1 MEVRSSSS
9 IANSS
14 DFVIP
19 SEAGNRQFAAK
30 SRALRFA
37 QDDNFSRG
45 SKAGTN
51 DYSQIANSQESKAKS
66 QKPKAKSQEHG
77 SYADTFQKGFILP
90 NLFGESCKTGF
101 DGSAVV
107 AALSLW
113 SGA

>member
-66 QKPKAKSQEHG
+66 QEHG